1 MICNFLVAAYNR
13 GPRIRWRLG
22 ARRFRPARRRASSRE
37 SPPRTRAGNKTVRNH
52 LASKNQFYLH
62 RSQLI

>member
-1 MICNFLVAAYNR
+1 MICNFLVATYNR
-13 GPRIRWRLG
+13 GGGFRWRLG
-22 ARRFRPARRRASSRE
+22 ARRFRPTRRRAGSRD